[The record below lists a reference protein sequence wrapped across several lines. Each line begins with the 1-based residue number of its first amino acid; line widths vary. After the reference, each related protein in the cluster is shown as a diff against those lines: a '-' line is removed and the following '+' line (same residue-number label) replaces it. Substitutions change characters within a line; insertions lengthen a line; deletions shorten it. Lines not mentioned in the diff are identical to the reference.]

1 MTSHQLAKFGGYR
14 HCGSADIM
22 ILVCHKTSQNHVIKE
37 SCDFI
42 GRSPLRQVTIM
53 PSLIAI
59 DTQTLR
65 YNGFSLSRD
74 LTRSRDQ
81 RVMWLYW
88 QEPIKVSYHPA
99 KFGGHWHSSSGDVFS
114 LSSDLDVMTS
124 PVPAWSVLFESN
136 LVDVPACQ
144 IWWS

>member
-37 SCDFI
+37 SWDFI

-81 RVMWLYW
+81 RVM
-88 QEPIKVSYHPA
+88 
-99 KFGGHWHSSSGDVFS
+99 
-114 LSSDLDVMTS
+114 
-124 PVPAWSVLFESN
+124 
-136 LVDVPACQ
+136 
-144 IWWS
+144 

>member
-1 MTSHQLAKFGGYR
+1 MTSHQLATFGGYR
-14 HCGSADIM
+14 HWGSADIM

-42 GRSPLRQVTIM
+42 GRSPLRLVTIM

-81 RVMWLYW
+81 RVM
-88 QEPIKVSYHPA
+88 
-99 KFGGHWHSSSGDVFS
+99 
-114 LSSDLDVMTS
+114 
-124 PVPAWSVLFESN
+124 
-136 LVDVPACQ
+136 
-144 IWWS
+144 